1 MTPAV
6 SEKNLFKSK
15 QLPQTSSELGGY
27 FIEKIPFIMKIG
39 PPKVD
44 ILEFEADVGE
54 KSTIKIMIETLK
66 SEYSHKK
73 LPNSLLDH
81 PVNQSKG

>member
-1 MTPAV
+1 
-6 SEKNLFKSK
+6 
-15 QLPQTSSELGGY
+15 
-27 FIEKIPFIMKIG
+27 MKIG

-54 KSTIKIMIETLK
+54 KSTIKIMIETLE